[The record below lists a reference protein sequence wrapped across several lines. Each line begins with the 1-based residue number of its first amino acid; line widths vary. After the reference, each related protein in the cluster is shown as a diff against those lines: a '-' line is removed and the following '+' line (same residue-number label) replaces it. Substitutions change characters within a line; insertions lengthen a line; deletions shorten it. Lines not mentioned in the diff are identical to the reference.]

1 MRTKLFN
8 FIFSLLTSL
17 IYFMPSNLTAQ
28 TKPDIEKLDDAVVL
42 VMIYDYQ
49 GNFVGHGSGFIIDN
63 KGTVVTN
70 YHVVKGAYSLKV
82 RVDNN
87 GVKTD
92 YDVENIISGA

>member
-17 IYFMPSNLTAQ
+17 IYLMPSNLTAQ

-63 KGTVVTN
+63 KGTTIKQLN
-70 YHVVKGAYSLKV
+70 RNEAG
-82 RVDNN
+82 
-87 GVKTD
+87 
-92 YDVENIISGA
+92 NIEFEILVILY